1 KVYDTTRFQDA
12 LPDGS
17 NDARQ
22 PGSADVRMGIIQDVL
37 RCAVR
42 HKDIEYAPD
51 VAPLVRP
58 RIQLAIRI
66 GASPSFTKAII
77 RVWVYNVMPV
87 DRRQIAT
94 PLPHILAPFDNH
106 RSESQ
111 LDQPQGSK
119 QSCRTTPHD
128 DHAWRCRTVGICGH
142 MTCWHIPGGVEN
154 PTPDADQ
161 DVAPSRIN
169 GTLKGNDGNT
179 PVGRQRKLFSQ
190 NRRKRVAESLFRTQ
204 DELNGF
210 HNKKVFILHP
220 EADPEGD
227 LRSLQGRFTVLPGSD
242 RRSASGAKVTE
253 RKSSY
258 RNSDRNERC

>member
-1 KVYDTTRFQDA
+1 MVLNGVDKLLRMFNANTQRKRLGLDSEPLIVKEVEDVAGGMTRSQDHCLTVQFVAVVCCHYSNPAIANDQIRNPFTKVYDTTRFQDA
-12 LPDGS
+12 LPYGS

-22 PGSADVRMGIIQDVL
+22 PVSADVRMGIIQDVL

-66 GASPSFTKAII
+66 GASPSFTKAIV

-87 DRRQIAT
+87 DRRQVAT

-128 DHAWRCRTVGICGH
+128 DHTWRCRTVGICGH

-179 PVGRQRKLFSQ
+179 PVGRQRKLF
-190 NRRKRVAESLFRTQ
+190 
-204 DELNGF
+204 
-210 HNKKVFILHP
+210 
-220 EADPEGD
+220 
-227 LRSLQGRFTVLPGSD
+227 
-242 RRSASGAKVTE
+242 
-253 RKSSY
+253 
-258 RNSDRNERC
+258 